1 MARVCAEAQLY
12 TRHCAGHSDRAWSL
26 AWNPT
31 MPILA
36 SCSSDKDVRLYHYSL
51 PRSSGTSEAGSMHTD
66 KGAYSGAMPTFSL
79 KEVIPTGHR
88 RTVRSVAWSPS
99 GKILATAS
107 FDSTVGIWERVADV
121 MMAVKSSG
129 GKMSIDGEDEGN
141 EKGAGGEGA
150 EWDCIGTLEGHD
162 NECKAVAFNHNGSV
176 LASCSRDKSVWVWEG
191 ERDVRQARVVVGPY

>member
-1 MARVCAEAQLY
+1 MVTLII
-12 TRHCAGHSDRAWSL
+12 GHSDRAWSL

-36 SCSSDKDVRLYHYSL
+36 SCSSDKDVRLFHYNVPRALDNDAESSSKQERSL
-51 PRSSGTSEAGSMHTD
+51 
-66 KGAYSGAMPTFSL
+66 PTFSL

-88 RTVRSVAWSPS
+88 RTVRDVAWSPT

-121 MMAVKSSG
+121 MDAVKTMGGETSSN
-129 GKMSIDGEDEGN
+129 GN
-141 EKGAGGEGA
+141 ENGNGAGGEGA

-162 NECKAVAFNHNGSV
+162 SECKAVCFSHTGSV

-191 ERDVRQARVVVGPY
+191 E

>member
-1 MARVCAEAQLY
+1 
-12 TRHCAGHSDRAWSL
+12 
-26 AWNPT
+26 

-36 SCSSDKDVRLYHYSL
+36 SCSSDKDVRLFRYNL
-51 PRSSGTSEAGSMHTD
+51 PRASRDVDVDMNGTESA
-66 KGAYSGAMPTFSL
+66 KPTPRFTL
-79 KEVIPTGHR
+79 QEVIPTGHR
-88 RTVRSVAWSPS
+88 RTVRDVAWSPT

-129 GKMSIDGEDEGN
+129 GKVSPEDEEGEGGN
-141 EKGAGGEGA
+141 NDAGAGGEGA

-162 NECKAVAFNHNGSV
+162 SECKAVSFSHTGSV

-191 ERDVRQARVVVGPY
+191 KRRKGRWRGGCTGSD